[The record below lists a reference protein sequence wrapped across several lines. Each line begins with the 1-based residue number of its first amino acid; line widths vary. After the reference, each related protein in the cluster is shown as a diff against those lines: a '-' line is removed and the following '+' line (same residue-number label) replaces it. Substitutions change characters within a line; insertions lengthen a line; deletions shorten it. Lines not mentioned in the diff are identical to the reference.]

1 MNIIILVSKLVK
13 LKITLLVFIGSIG
26 NSFCQELKLPEL
38 NINEL
43 IKCSEDDIGYW
54 GDGYVY
60 VIDLWGTWC
69 KPCIEG
75 VPKLTA
81 ISKKYSSQ
89 GLRLIGYSW
98 EDPLKVERVVSKL
111 GSDMDYILVNDSH
124 EKFIK
129 TIAEEMEL
137 VEGFPF
143 AFVISEQGYVIW
155 KGNPKSG
162 LDEFLINY
170 FKM

>member
-1 MNIIILVSKLVK
+1 MKLIITFLIFLS
-13 LKITLLVFIGSIG
+13 SICL
-26 NSFCQELKLPEL
+26 SFCQKIKLPEL
-38 NINEL
+38 NITEF
-43 IKCSEDDIGYW
+43 IKGSADDIGYW
-54 GDGYVY
+54 GDGNVY

-75 VPKLTA
+75 IPKLTA
-81 ISKKYSSQ
+81 INKKYRAK
-89 GLRLIGYSW
+89 GLKLIGYSW
-98 EDPLKVERVVSKL
+98 EDALKVERVVTKL
-111 GSDMDYILVNDSH
+111 GPDMDYTLVNDNQG
-124 EKFIK
+124 KFIK

-162 LDEFLINY
+162 LDEFLADY
-170 FKM
+170 FKI

>member
-1 MNIIILVSKLVK
+1 
-13 LKITLLVFIGSIG
+13 
-26 NSFCQELKLPEL
+26 
-38 NINEL
+38 
-43 IKCSEDDIGYW
+43 
-54 GDGYVY
+54 
-60 VIDLWGTWC
+60 
-69 KPCIEG
+69 
-75 VPKLTA
+75 
-81 ISKKYSSQ
+81 
-89 GLRLIGYSW
+89 
-98 EDPLKVERVVSKL
+98 
-111 GSDMDYILVNDSH
+111 MDYILVNDSH

>member
-1 MNIIILVSKLVK
+1 MK
-13 LKITLLVFIGSIG
+13 LKVTFLILLSSICY
-26 NSFCQELKLPEL
+26 SFCQELKLPEL
-38 NINEL
+38 NITEF
-43 IKCSEDDIGYW
+43 IKGSEVDIGYW

-75 VPKLTA
+75 IPKLNA
-81 ISKKYSSQ
+81 INKRYRPK
-89 GLRLIGYSW
+89 GLKLIGYSW
-98 EDPLKVERVVSKL
+98 EDALKVERVVAKL
-111 GSDMDYILVNDSH
+111 GLDMDYVLVNDNQ

-155 KGNPKSG
+155 KGNPKNG
-162 LDEFLINY
+162 LDEFLKDY
-170 FKM
+170 FKI